1 MNKIWSDIAW
11 ADYVYWQA
19 QDKKTLKRINVLL
32 RDIDR
37 NGYKCK
43 GKPESLKGNLSGY
56 WSVRINEKN
65 RLVFKIEDGAILIA
79 QCRSHYGDK

>member
-11 ADYVYWQA
+11 ADYIYWQA

-56 WSVRINEKN
+56 WSVRIDEKN

>member
-11 ADYVYWQA
+11 ADYIYWQA

>member
-43 GKPESLKGNLSGY
+43 G
-56 WSVRINEKN
+56 
-65 RLVFKIEDGAILIA
+65 
-79 QCRSHYGDK
+79 

>member
-11 ADYVYWQA
+11 ADYIYWQA

-43 GKPESLKGNLSGY
+43 GKPESLKGNPSGY